1 MISLERLILL
11 FLLAISANSFAQNLP
26 VLKSKRTRL
35 DIRDGNELRKGR
47 WNIDPKTKPDIFK
60 SVVNNKHKWVTFIS
74 DTDSIRFKVKAD
86 RKYQFLVVLN
96 EKDTA
101 LTQIEGIKA
110 VPYAQFNKRYVKS
123 HDHKSFVEVPQVYE
137 LFNIIVALTSSGKK
151 DDGLVFKDTKY
162 HQDLLAWFDKY
173 RDEQIVKRIDSVLSH
188 NLMTFVALKMDSYA
202 FELAPNG
209 KIKKSKVYNR
219 ISSGLVNT
227 LDPYLS
233 DLQVFS
239 DNAKFPEFYQHS
251 IPFYDAQIE
260 TYRDSIGLQE
270 MQRWLTKNFPTTSY
284 NSVKVIF
291 SPLVGNIQSATWFE
305 NNGFKEAQAHV
316 NFPYPDKIEEQQ
328 FSPNARNVRKGNIV
342 FTELNHCFIN
352 PEGEKPQY
360 KTSLAHAFSDLAIW
374 NEKGKPAAQYYN
386 NPYSCF
392 NEYVNWALV
401 SLRYLDYA
409 PADEQDK
416 LITSI
421 EKRQVN
427 IRGFK
432 EFSAFNQYLLK
443 IYKQRSNGQTV
454 SDLYPLIVKW
464 FEDHK

>member
-1 MISLERLILL
+1 MMRLERLLL
-11 FLLAISANSFAQNLP
+11 FLLLVITANSYAQKLP
-26 VLKSKRTRL
+26 ILKSKSTHL

-60 SVVNNKHKWVTFIS
+60 SVIDNKYKWVTFIS

-86 RKYQFLVVLN
+86 GKYQFLVVLN

-101 LTQIEGIKA
+101 YTQIEGIKA
-110 VPYAQFNKRYVKS
+110 VPYAQFNKRYIKF
-123 HDHKSFVEVPQVYE
+123 HDGKSFVEIPPVYE
-137 LFNIIVALTSSGKK
+137 LFNIVAALTSFGKK
-151 DDGLVFKDTKY
+151 DDGLIIKDTKY
-162 HQDLLAWFDKY
+162 HQDLLTWFDKNK
-173 RDEQIVKRIDSVLSH
+173 DERIVKRIDSVLSR
-188 NLMTFVALKMDSYA
+188 NLMTFVALKMDAYA
-202 FELAPNG
+202 FELLPNG
-209 KIKKSKVYNR
+209 RIRKSKVYDR

-227 LDPYLS
+227 LEPYLN

-239 DNAKFPEFYQHS
+239 DKSKFPEFYQKN
-251 IPFYDAQIE
+251 IPFYNAQIE
-260 TYRDSIGLQE
+260 TFRDSIGLQE
-270 MQRWLTKNFPTTSY
+270 MQRWLTKNFPTTNY
-284 NSVKVIF
+284 NSLKVIF
-291 SPLVGNIQSATWFE
+291 SPLVGNIQSAAWFE

-316 NFPYPDKIEEQQ
+316 NFPYPDKIEEKE
-328 FSPNARNVRKGNIV
+328 FSPNALNVRKGNIV

-360 KTSLAHAFSDLAIW
+360 QRALARAFSDMAIW
-374 NEKGKPAAQYYN
+374 NAKGKPAAQYYN
-386 NPYSCF
+386 NPFSCF

-416 LITSI
+416 LITNV
-421 EKRQVN
+421 EKRQVD

-432 EFSAFNQYLLK
+432 EFKAFNQYLLK
-443 IYKQRSNGQTV
+443 IYKERSNGQTV
-454 SDLYPLIVKW
+454 SDLYPIIVKW